1 MVITKNLNN
10 CVVRLC
16 TTAYANGWT
25 LRVEVDGQLVRDPDH
40 DLFLSED
47 EALKAGDMCAMRV
60 ITVFE

>member
-1 MVITKNLNN
+1 MIITKQLSNS
-10 CVVRLC
+10 VVRLC

-47 EALKAGDMCAMRV
+47 DALRAGDMCAMRV
-60 ITVFE
+60 ITLFE